1 MRIWRAGDLLLPTR
15 ATSSCHRCRSRAG
28 WRDRQVLSGCK
39 SSLYHTVISYQS
51 KYARDLDDFA
61 RRALYLKVA
70 AGVARSS
77 TGKEMS
83 PVPRL
88 LSECL
93 DDPTAKSQCEG
104 RPRTLRLRRT
114 ADQGRAALRLRL
126 APPSRL
132 QLVRTAVTTLP
143 NRVITGARHGP
154 AELPFAS
161 ECPLAPRDVS
171 GTAID
176 PHRFVAARPYVLL
189 LKRHRLGELY
199 HWLCKPSERR
209 VPCRIGRTQDSATS
223 QI

>member
-39 SSLYHTVISYQS
+39 NTLITPLSHIKANTFAISTI
-51 KYARDLDDFA
+51 L
-61 RRALYLKVA
+61 
-70 AGVARSS
+70 
-77 TGKEMS
+77 
-83 PVPRL
+83 
-88 LSECL
+88 
-93 DDPTAKSQCEG
+93 
-104 RPRTLRLRRT
+104 
-114 ADQGRAALRLRL
+114 RAALSRGCWQAWRERL

-132 QLVRTAVTTLP
+132 QLVRTAVTTLL
-143 NRVITGARHGP
+143 NRVITGARHG
-154 AELPFAS
+154 S
-161 ECPLAPRDVS
+161 DPRRTSVRVRMPS
-171 GTAID
+171 CTARCLRD
-176 PHRFVAARPYVLL
+176 CHRPTYARAYVLL

>member
-1 MRIWRAGDLLLPTR
+1 MKERASFTNAVVSSAPAPIRNPRRDCSIKKSSQMARIWRAGDLLLPTR

-70 AGVARSS
+70 AGVAPSS

-114 ADQGRAALRLRL
+114 ADQGRAA
-126 APPSRL
+126 
-132 QLVRTAVTTLP
+132 
-143 NRVITGARHGP
+143 
-154 AELPFAS
+154 F
-161 ECPLAPRDVS
+161 
-171 GTAID
+171 
-176 PHRFVAARPYVLL
+176 
-189 LKRHRLGELY
+189 
-199 HWLCKPSERR
+199 
-209 VPCRIGRTQDSATS
+209 
-223 QI
+223 